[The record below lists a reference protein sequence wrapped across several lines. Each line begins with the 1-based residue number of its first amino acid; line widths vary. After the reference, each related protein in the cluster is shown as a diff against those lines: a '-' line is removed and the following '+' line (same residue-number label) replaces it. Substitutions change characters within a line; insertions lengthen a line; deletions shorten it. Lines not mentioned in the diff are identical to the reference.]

1 MCSAGGF
8 FIIGS
13 LVGEKMLR
21 VPRIFSFFD
30 GGKSFQL
37 GLLPGNPENII
48 LGDVAFR
55 YPIPGA
61 GDDIHAF
68 YKTLLH
74 PANAEPAPK
83 TETPPEPIETMREA
97 TPEEEAARIMTD
109 AVADEKPAPDASTP
123 PEILEKPYLGSRVLK
138 NEI

>member
-1 MCSAGGF
+1 MQKGIITMCSAGGF

-21 VPRIFSFFD
+21 VPRMFSLSA

-37 GLLPGNPENII
+37 GLLPGNPEHIV
-48 LGDVAFR
+48 LGEVAFK

-61 GDDIHAF
+61 GDDIREF

-74 PANAEPAPK
+74 PPDAK
-83 TETPPEPIETMREA
+83 PPMETMRDA
-97 TPEEEAARIMTD
+97 TPEEEAARMTCY
-109 AVADEKPAPDASTP
+109 EKGA
-123 PEILEKPYLGSRVLK
+123 K
-138 NEI
+138 NEVD